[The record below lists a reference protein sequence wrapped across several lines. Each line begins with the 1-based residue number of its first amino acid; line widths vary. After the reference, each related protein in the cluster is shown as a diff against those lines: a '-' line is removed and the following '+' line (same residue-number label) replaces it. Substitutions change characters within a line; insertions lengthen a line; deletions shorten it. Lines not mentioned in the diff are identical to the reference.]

1 MDIIAAISTGNAA
14 TAIGVVRISG
24 DGCFA
29 LCDRLFRP
37 LYGGALSTQPPR
49 KMIYGDV
56 LDTSGDVLDRVLAV
70 RFPGPN
76 SYTGE
81 DSAEFHCHG
90 SPVVL
95 RELLDM
101 KLWQIPDRIKDR
113 AAFVENIDQNIQKY
127 NPGYWSAREKR
138 LSQKDKPPQRPKFST
153 VR

>member
-1 MDIIAAISTGNAA
+1 MAPDFSPWGKIDWSETLGPGFEMVATPSHGGIMVSRDASFMLSPAARKCGAWNGGYLCFEEDAA
-14 TAIGVVRISG
+14 E
-24 DGCFA
+24 
-29 LCDRLFRP
+29 
-37 LYGGALSTQPPR
+37 
-49 KMIYGDV
+49 
-56 LDTSGDVLDRVLAV
+56 
-70 RFPGPN
+70 N
-76 SYTGE
+76 
-81 DSAEFHCHG
+81 
-90 SPVVL
+90 VVL